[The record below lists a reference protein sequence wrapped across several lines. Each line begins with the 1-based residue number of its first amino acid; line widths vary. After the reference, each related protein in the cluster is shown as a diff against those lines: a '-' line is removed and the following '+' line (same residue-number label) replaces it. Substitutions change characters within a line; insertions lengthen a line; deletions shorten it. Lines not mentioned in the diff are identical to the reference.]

1 MKIEKVSIRW
11 RSLPLILEIQTNW
24 SENPGRIANTFATIT
39 QIFVECAHLKDNI
52 WIKLITMIGWERSS
66 DSSREKTN
74 DWNQW
79 TDKSQPKL
87 IIKQHQHIQKEGDVR
102 EITMVENWPDY
113 EVRSTRSAN
122 LLTLLEYGSWKQ
134 RPIKKRFSRDR
145 IPCSLLGFLIHFPQN
160 YEELTPETTA
170 S

>member
-39 QIFVECAHLKDNI
+39 QIFVVCAHLNDNI

-87 IIKQHQHIQKEGDVR
+87 IIKKQQQHQHIQKEGDVR

-113 EVRSTRSAN
+113 KVRSTRSAN

-134 RPIKKRFSRDR
+134 RPIKYASEEIEFPARFW
-145 IPCSLLGFLIHFPQN
+145 GFWFIFLR
-160 YEELTPETTA
+160 TTK

>member
-39 QIFVECAHLKDNI
+39 QIFVECAHLNDNI
-52 WIKLITMIGWERSS
+52 WIKMITMIGWERSS

-87 IIKQHQHIQKEGDVR
+87 IIKQQQQHQHIQKEGDVR

-113 EVRSTRSAN
+113 EVRRTRSAN

-134 RPIKKRFSRDR
+134 RPIKYASVEIEFPARFW
-145 IPCSLLGFLIHFPQN
+145 GFWFIFLR
-160 YEELTPETTA
+160 TTK